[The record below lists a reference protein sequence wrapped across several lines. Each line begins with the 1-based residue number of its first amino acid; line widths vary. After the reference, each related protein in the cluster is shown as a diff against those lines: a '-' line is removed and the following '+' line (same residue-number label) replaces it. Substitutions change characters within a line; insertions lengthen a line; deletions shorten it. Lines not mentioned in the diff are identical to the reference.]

1 MRPYPAYKDS
11 GVEWLGEVP
20 EGWEVVPVKAV
31 ASCNDETLPEDTDP
45 ELEIEYVEISG
56 VDANAGIVETTA
68 TKFGPAPSRARRI
81 IRHGDVLISTV
92 RTYLR
97 AIAQAVE
104 PAPNLIAST
113 GFAVLRPKAIDS
125 GFLGYACR
133 AEYFISEVISR
144 SVGVSYPAIN
154 ASQIGTLAI
163 PLPPLPEQQT
173 IARFLDKEVA
183 KIDALVA
190 EQRRLIALLAEKRQA
205 VISHAVT
212 KGLNPA
218 TPLKPSGIDWLGD
231 IPEGWEVVRLGNL
244 FREVAE
250 TGNDNLPI
258 LSVSIHRGV
267 SNDEIAEEDMERK
280 VSRSEDKSKYV
291 IVRPD
296 DLTYNMMRAW
306 QGGFGAVQVL
316 GMVSPAYVV
325 ARPIST
331 ERQVTQFIELMLRT
345 QNAVTEM
352 KRHSK
357 GVTDFRLRLYWD
369 EFKTICVALPPRSE
383 QKAILS
389 EIKRITDEFDALSTT
404 ATSAI
409 SLLQERRAALISAA
423 VTGKIDL
430 RPHFAQSLSEPE
442 SA

>member
-1 MRPYPAYKDS
+1 
-11 GVEWLGEVP
+11 
-20 EGWEVVPVKAV
+20 
-31 ASCNDETLPEDTDP
+31 
-45 ELEIEYVEISG
+45 
-56 VDANAGIVETTA
+56 
-68 TKFGPAPSRARRI
+68 
-81 IRHGDVLISTV
+81 
-92 RTYLR
+92 
-97 AIAQAVE
+97 
-104 PAPNLIAST
+104 
-113 GFAVLRPKAIDS
+113 
-125 GFLGYACR
+125 
-133 AEYFISEVISR
+133 
-144 SVGVSYPAIN
+144 
-154 ASQIGTLAI
+154 
-163 PLPPLPEQQT
+163 
-173 IARFLDKEVA
+173 
-183 KIDALVA
+183 
-190 EQRRLIALLAEKRQA
+190 
-205 VISHAVT
+205 
-212 KGLNPA
+212 
-218 TPLKPSGIDWLGD
+218 D